1 MEKGLRWSE
10 VVVGWVGEEEE
21 GVGLGSSDEEEEEE
35 EEDILID
42 GLSLLDLTLFCLS
55 T

>member
-35 EEDILID
+35 DILID
-42 GLSLLDLTLFCLS
+42 CLSILILTLFYLS